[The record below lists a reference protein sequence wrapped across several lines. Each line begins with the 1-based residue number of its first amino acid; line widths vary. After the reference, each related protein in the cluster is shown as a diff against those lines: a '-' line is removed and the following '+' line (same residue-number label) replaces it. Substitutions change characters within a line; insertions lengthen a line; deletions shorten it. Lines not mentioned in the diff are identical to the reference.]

1 MVTSN
6 PINENDLDALSGEEL
21 GKAKQKK
28 AKAKARKETSRGKR
42 EKAGLVEKSIFLEQ
56 KIYDCFQALADSLEH
71 KVRANGLS
79 SEQLSMVVHYL
90 LDFYE
95 QPKGI
100 EVPLTADG
108 QYLYRVHRI
117 LKYRKNLEKNNSYR
131 NVASFMIEHKYVV
144 PKNLTGLD
152 MVIPRKPKYCWS
164 SDLVQVLLNAKFIN
178 DQILKLNASSPIF
191 LPTNA
196 TVNQQV
202 SSIGNSFPD
211 ASDASDA
218 FEDHLLELAKL
229 DEPFEYDDDDD
240 DFGTKELR
248 KTFEKELEKIH
259 GRCFDEDEFIER
271 MGIEKEAA
279 FNLYKKECEKVS
291 DEDDD
296 IDFEDFFED

>member
-6 PINENDLDALSGEEL
+6 PMNENDFDALSEEDL
-21 GKAKQKK
+21 AKAKLKK
-28 AKAKARKETSRGKR
+28 AEAKARKETSRGKR

-56 KIYDCFQALADSLEH
+56 KIYDRFQALADSLEH

-108 QYLYRVHRI
+108 QYLYRIHRI

-152 MVIPRKPKYCWS
+152 MVIPRKSKYCWS
-164 SDLVQVLLNAKFIN
+164 SDLVQLLLNAKFIN

-191 LPTNA
+191 PPINA

-202 SSIGNSFPD
+202 SNITNNS
-211 ASDASDA
+211 SDA
-218 FEDHLLELAKL
+218 FEDSCLEFAKL
-229 DEPFEYDDDDD
+229 DEPFEGYEDEDEDDLR
-240 DFGTKELR
+240 TKELR

-259 GRCFDEDEFIER
+259 GRCFGEDEFIER
-271 MGIEKEAA
+271 MGMEKETA
-279 FNLYKKECEKVS
+279 FNHYKKECEKVF

-296 IDFEDFFED
+296 IDFDDFFED

>member
-6 PINENDLDALSGEEL
+6 PKKENDLVSLSEEEL
-21 GKAKQKK
+21 AKDKAVKAKLRK
-28 AKAKARKETSRGKR
+28 AEAKARKETSRGKR

-56 KIYDCFQALADSLEH
+56 KIYDRFQALADSLEH

-108 QYLYRVHRI
+108 QYLYRVHRV

-131 NVASFMIEHKYVV
+131 DVASFMIEHKYVV
-144 PKNLTGLD
+144 PKNLTELD

-164 SDLVQVLLNAKFIN
+164 SDLVQILLNAKFIN

-191 LPTNA
+191 LPINA
-196 TVNQQV
+196 TVNQQ
-202 SSIGNSFPD
+202 SSIIGNS
-211 ASDASDA
+211 SSDA
-218 FEDHLLELAKL
+218 FEDDLLELAKL
-229 DEPFEYDDDDD
+229 DEPFEYDDDDL
-240 DFGTKELR
+240 GTKELR
-248 KTFEKELEKIH
+248 KTFEKKLEKLY
-259 GRCFDEDEFIER
+259 GRYLGEDEFFENNG
-271 MGIEKEAA
+271 MEKEAA
-279 FNLYKKECEKVS
+279 FNLYKKECEKGFAE
-291 DEDDD
+291 DDDDD
-296 IDFEDFFED
+296 IDFDDFS

>member
-6 PINENDLDALSGEEL
+6 PMNENNFDALSEEEL
-21 GKAKQKK
+21 AKAKLKK
-28 AKAKARKETSRGKR
+28 AEAKARKETSRGKR

-56 KIYDCFQALADSLEH
+56 KIYDRFQALADSLEH

-108 QYLYRVHRI
+108 QYLYRIHRI

-144 PKNLTGLD
+144 PKNLTELD
-152 MVIPRKPKYCWS
+152 MVIPRKSKYCWS
-164 SDLVQVLLNAKFIN
+164 SDLVQLLLNAKFIN

-191 LPTNA
+191 PPINA

-202 SSIGNSFPD
+202 SIITNNS
-211 ASDASDA
+211 SDA
-218 FEDHLLELAKL
+218 FEDDCLEFAKL
-229 DEPFEYDDDDD
+229 DEPFEGYEDEDEDDL
-240 DFGTKELR
+240 GTKELR

-259 GRCFDEDEFIER
+259 GRCFGEDDFIER
-271 MGIEKEAA
+271 MGMEKETA
-279 FNLYKKECEKVS
+279 FNLYKKECEKVF

-296 IDFEDFFED
+296 IDFDDFFED